1 MAIGNLSSVQNDI
14 YLRGLEGLRPEFPM
28 TAEGLEAK
36 ALAAMTPEAFAYV
49 AGGAGGEHTMRANL
63 EAFARRRI
71 VPRMLREVVDRD
83 VSVEVLGRTMPLPIL
98 TAPIGVLTLAHP
110 DGEVAVA
117 KAAARVGVTFI
128 VSTASANPMEQ
139 VAAAAPDA
147 SRWYQLYW
155 PRDPEIAESLVRRA
169 ERAGYGAI
177 VVTLDTWTLGWRPR
191 DLELAHLPFLKGVG
205 VAQYFSDPV
214 FRAKLAAPP
223 ESSPQAARDAI
234 LFWAGLFGNP
244 ALRWSDLAR
253 LRSWT
258 SLPILVKGVC
268 HIDDA
273 RAARAAGAQG
283 VVVSNHGGRQVDRA
297 IAALDALPGIAD
309 AVGDE
314 LTVLFDSGI
323 RCGADVLIAL
333 ALGADAVLIGRPYV
347 YGLALGGEAGVEHV
361 LRMLLGDLDA
371 SLALAGYR
379 SVRELD
385 RAAIHAR
392 GS

>member
-1 MAIGNLSSVQNDI
+1 MATGNLSDVQNEI
-14 YLRGLEGLRPEFPM
+14 YLRGLGGARPALPM
-28 TAEGLEAK
+28 TADGLEAS
-36 ALAAMTPEAFAYV
+36 ARAAMTPEAFAYV

-63 EAFARRRI
+63 EAFAKWRI
-71 VPRMLREVVDRD
+71 VPRMLREVAGRD
-83 VSVEVLGRTMPLPIL
+83 LSTEVLGRTMPLPLL
-98 TAPIGVLTLAHP
+98 TAPVGVLTLAHP

-117 KAAARVGVTFI
+117 KAAARVGVTF
-128 VSTASANPMEQ
+128 VASTASANPMEQ

-155 PRDPEIAESLVRRA
+155 PRDPEVAESLVRRA

-191 DLELAHLPFLKGVG
+191 DLELAHLPFLNGIG
-205 VAQYFSDPV
+205 VAQYLSDPV

-223 ESSPQAARDAI
+223 ESSPEAAREAI
-234 LFWAGLFGNP
+234 QLWAGLFGNP
-244 ALRWSDLAR
+244 GLRWSDLAL

-258 SLPILVKGVC
+258 SLPIVVKGVC
-268 HIDDA
+268 HPDDA
-273 RAARAAGAQG
+273 RAARDAGAAG

-297 IAALDALPGIAD
+297 IAALDALPGIAE
-309 AVGDE
+309 AVRDRM
-314 LTVLFDSGI
+314 TVLFDSGI

-333 ALGADAVLIGRPYV
+333 ALGADAVLVGRPYV
-347 YGLALGGEAGVEHV
+347 YGLALAGEAGVEHV
-361 LRMLLGDLDA
+361 LRNLLGDFDA

-385 RAAIHAR
+385 RGAL
-392 GS
+392 G

>member
-1 MAIGNLSSVQNDI
+1 MPIGNLSDVQNDI
-14 YLRGLEGLRPEFPM
+14 YLRGLGGVRPGLPM
-28 TAEGLEAK
+28 TADGLEAK
-36 ALAAMTPEAFAYV
+36 ARAAMSPEAFAYV

-63 EAFARRRI
+63 EAFARWRI
-71 VPRMLREVVDRD
+71 VPRMLREVVGRD
-83 VSVEVLGRTMPLPIL
+83 VSVQVLGATMPLPIL
-98 TAPIGVLTLAHP
+98 TAPVGVLTLAHP

-117 KAAARVGVTFI
+117 KAAARAGVTFI

-155 PRDPEIAESLVRRA
+155 PRDPEVAESLVRRA

-191 DLELAHLPFLKGVG
+191 DLQLAHLPFLKGVG

-223 ESSPQAARDAI
+223 ESSPEAARDAI
-234 LFWAGLFGNP
+234 MLWAGMFGNP
-244 ALRWSDLAR
+244 GLRWSDFAL
-253 LRSWT
+253 LKTWT
-258 SLPILVKGVC
+258 SLPVVVKGVC
-268 HIDDA
+268 HPDDA
-273 RAARAAGAQG
+273 RAARDAGAAG
-283 VVVSNHGGRQVDRA
+283 VIVSNHGGRQVDRA
-297 IAALDALPGIAD
+297 IAALDALPGVAD
-309 AVGDE
+309 AVGDDT
-314 LTVLFDSGI
+314 TVLFDSGI

-333 ALGADAVLIGRPYV
+333 ALGADAVLVGRPYV

-385 RAAIHAR
+385 RSALASA
-392 GS
+392 

>member
-1 MAIGNLSSVQNDI
+1 MEIANLSDVQNGI
-14 YLRGLEGLRPEFPM
+14 YLRGLAGARPDLPM
-28 TAEGLEAK
+28 TAEGLERQAHEV
-36 ALAAMTPEAFAYV
+36 MTPEAFAYV
-49 AGGAGGEHTMRANL
+49 AGGAGGEHTMRANV
-63 EAFARRRI
+63 EAFAKWRI
-71 VPRMLREVVDRD
+71 VPRMLREVNGRD
-83 VSVEVLGRTMPLPIL
+83 LATTVLGRRMPLPIL

-117 KAAARVGVTFI
+117 KAAARVGVTSI
-128 VSTASANPMEQ
+128 VSTASANPMEE
-139 VAAAAPDA
+139 VAAAAPEG

-191 DLELAHLPFLKGVG
+191 DLELAHLPFLRGIG

-214 FRAKLAAPP
+214 FRSKLQRPP
-223 ESSPQAARDAI
+223 EESPEAARDAI
-234 LFWAGLFGNP
+234 MFWAGLFGNP
-244 ALRWSDLAR
+244 ALRWADLR
-253 LRSWT
+253 MLRGWT
-258 SLPILVKGVC
+258 SLPIVVKGVC
-268 HIDDA
+268 HPDDA
-273 RAARAAGAQG
+273 RAALDAGAGG

-297 IAALDALPGIAD
+297 VASLDALPAIAE
-309 AVGDE
+309 AIGANA
-314 LTVLFDSGI
+314 TVLFDSGI

-333 ALGADAVLIGRPYV
+333 ALGADAVLVGRPYV

-379 SVRELD
+379 AVRDLNQG
-385 RAAIHAR
+385 ALTA
-392 GS
+392 SP